1 MIKVYEELL
10 TPNQAAKEIIKNS
23 LDQSLDDW
31 LEHTHPGQQLAQ
43 NATEREIDLVQDQIN
58 KLLKRIFKI
67 V

>member
-10 TPNQAAKEIIKNS
+10 TPKKAAGEIIKQALDNS
-23 LDQSLDDW
+23 LEHW
-31 LEHTHPGQQLAQ
+31 LEDTWRGQELDR

>member
-10 TPNQAAKEIIKNS
+10 TPNQAAKEIIS
-23 LDQSLDDW
+23 DALDQSLHDW
-31 LEHTHPGQQLAQ
+31 LEHTYPGESLAQ

-58 KLLKRIFKI
+58 KLLKRIYKI